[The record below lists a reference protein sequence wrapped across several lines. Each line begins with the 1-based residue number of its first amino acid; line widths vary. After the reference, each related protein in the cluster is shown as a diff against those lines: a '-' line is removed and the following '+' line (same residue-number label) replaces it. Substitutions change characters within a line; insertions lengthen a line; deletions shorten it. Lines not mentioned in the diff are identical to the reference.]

1 MRGEQR
7 MDVGERVCVTLLFTE
22 RERGFIDFAAA

>member
-1 MRGEQR
+1 
-7 MDVGERVCVTLLFTE
+7 MDVGERVCLTLLFTE